1 MSKSSHKKVS
11 YSQKEQARRQV
22 FNHRLRIICEKMV
35 GKGYFE
41 LLPESS
47 LRLLY
52 LYRYPEIKV
61 IAHGKRALNAE
72 ELKNYKQTLAELL
85 SGQYI
90 ETLLGEKISF
100 ARFLTDALVLLHYIQ
115 YRVGGRIKGFSK
127 LREVFAPYFTTTD
140 WFSEQRMKIIQVM
153 SINDLQLY
161 DFYKGTVRFSFDR
174 MAIEQFG
181 GTNEIILHRLS
192 HTTALQD
199 IDGKKRTVV
208 RMGVPSAAKV
218 DEFDWISI
226 RPSQLGMTDVNDD
239 TALPIY
245 AQQHALERFEER
257 AVFWRGYVQAYI
269 GYVIREGAAKTIV
282 KKEYVLLECYLANHK
297 VGYFVISLQ
306 RDKWLIRTFLFL
318 TNSGTPEGNRLEEMT
333 KLKLLDRKHLMIDCM
348 DAFLLYDISGDKGL
362 RKLFN
367 KAGCG
372 SLMQYADQINKF
384 GKESL
389 KSPDFIYRYMSMLK

>member
-1 MSKSSHKKVS
+1 
-11 YSQKEQARRQV
+11 
-22 FNHRLRIICEKMV
+22 
-35 GKGYFE
+35 
-41 LLPESS
+41 
-47 LRLLY
+47 
-52 LYRYPEIKV
+52 
-61 IAHGKRALNAE
+61 
-72 ELKNYKQTLAELL
+72 
-85 SGQYI
+85 
-90 ETLLGEKISF
+90 
-100 ARFLTDALVLLHYIQ
+100 
-115 YRVGGRIKGFSK
+115 
-127 LREVFAPYFTTTD
+127 
-140 WFSEQRMKIIQVM
+140 
-153 SINDLQLY
+153 
-161 DFYKGTVRFSFDR
+161 

-181 GTNEIILHRLS
+181 GTNEIHVHRLS

-199 IDGKKRTVV
+199 VDGKKRTVV
-208 RMGVPSAAKV
+208 RMGVPSAAKI

-226 RPSQLGMTDVNDD
+226 RPSELGMTDVNDD

-269 GYVIREGAAKTIV
+269 GYVIREGLANTIV
-282 KKEYVLLECYLANHK
+282 KKDYVLLECYLANHK

-333 KLKLLDRKHLMIDCM
+333 KLKLLDRKHLMIDCI

>member
-1 MSKSSHKKVS
+1 MTKSSHRKTS
-11 YSQKEQARRQV
+11 YGQKEQARRQV
-22 FNHRLRIICEKMV
+22 FYHRLRIICEKMV

-61 IAHGKRALNAE
+61 IVRGKCVMNEE

-90 ETLLGEKISF
+90 ETLLGEKISY

-115 YRVGGRIKGFSK
+115 YRVGTRIKGFSK
-127 LREVFAPYFTTTD
+127 LREVFAPYFTTTE
-140 WFSEQRMKIIQVM
+140 WFSQQRTKIIQIM

-161 DFYKGTVRFSFDR
+161 DFYRGTVRFSFDR

-181 GTNEIILHRLS
+181 GTNEIYIHRLAHS
-192 HTTALQD
+192 TTLQD
-199 IDGKKRTVV
+199 IGGKKRIIV
-208 RMGVPSAAKV
+208 RLGVPSPVKI

-226 RPSQLGMTDVNDD
+226 RPSQLGMTNVVEDIP
-239 TALPIY
+239 LPIY
-245 AQQHALERFEER
+245 AQQHALDRFEER
-257 AVFWRGYVQAYI
+257 AVFWSGYVQAYI
-269 GYVIREGAAKTIV
+269 GYIIREGSARTII
-282 KKEYVLLECYLANHK
+282 KKDYLLLECYLATHK

-318 TNSGTPEGNRLEEMT
+318 TNSGTPEGNKLEEMT
-333 KLKLLDRKHLMIDCM
+333 NLKLLDRKHLMIDCM
-348 DAFLLYDISGDKGL
+348 DAFLLYDIAGDKGL

-372 SLMQYADQINKF
+372 SLMKYADQINKH

-389 KSPDFIYRYMSMLK
+389 KSPDFIYRYMAMLK